1 MKHNPNVTANALAA
15 TMAIVFVA
23 CRLLVGML
31 PGFMFSMA
39 QSWFHGVALTRM
51 NSWSVS
57 TPTFLF
63 GLVSATVS
71 AWLVGFLFA
80 NLYNYFLKK

>member
-1 MKHNPNVTANALAA
+1 MKHDPQVTANALAA

-31 PGFMFSMA
+31 PGFMFGMA

-51 NSWSVS
+51 SSWSVS

-63 GLVSATVS
+63 GLISATVS
-71 AWLVGFLFA
+71 AWLTGYLFA
-80 NLYNYFLKK
+80 TLYNYFLKR